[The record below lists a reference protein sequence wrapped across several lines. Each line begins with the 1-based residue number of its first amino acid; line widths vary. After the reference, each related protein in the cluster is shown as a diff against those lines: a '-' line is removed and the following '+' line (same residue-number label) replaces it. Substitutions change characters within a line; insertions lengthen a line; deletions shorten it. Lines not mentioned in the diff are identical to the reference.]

1 VSQSREILVASILT
15 LLAMGVARAQSP
27 PPTGPPSAEERL
39 QEDPGPRAL
48 ISTAYTQY
56 SFIQLCHQ
64 VRQDYAIIDFN
75 DDELQRAR
83 TTAKTIE
90 KAAIAED
97 PTINPDKEFA
107 EADELAR
114 STFSDGEDKE
124 RIGELCRAVLNA
136 LLSSSPVSPYQT
148 HRP

>member
-1 VSQSREILVASILT
+1 VSQSREILVVSILT

-27 PPTGPPSAEERL
+27 PATGAPSA
-39 QEDPGPRAL
+39 EDPGPRAL

-56 SFIQLCHQ
+56 SFIQLCRQ
-64 VRQDYAIIDFN
+64 VRQGYAIINFN

-83 TTAKTIE
+83 TAAKAIE

-124 RIGELCRAVLNA
+124 RIGELCRSVLNA
-136 LLSSSPVSPYQT
+136 LLSSSPVSPYQA